1 MANQSKCIGIVTVW
15 GARGIM
21 LSYLE
26 GKQIGTAKAK
36 HQSEAQ
42 AEAYSP
48 MDSRFGRVEKSAYS
62 EVYD

>member
-1 MANQSKCIGIVTVW
+1 
-15 GARGIM
+15 M